1 MQTAQF
7 KMQTGKDL
15 SYNKY
20 CNLLVSAA
28 QQYNL
33 QNAGKTG
40 NVAKRKIY
48 AHDLFSDHD
57 PEPTYDTGNYDIDQS
72 LDLIQVHATNFGHG
86 PHLSY
91 NQWYALPE
99 DAKKIWD
106 SLSQDAKT
114 IIL

>member
-1 MQTAQF
+1 MQAAQF
-7 KMQTGKDL
+7 KIQTGKDL
-15 SYNKY
+15 SYDEY
-20 CNLLVSAA
+20 CSLLVSAA
-28 QQYNL
+28 QQYDL

-40 NVAKRKIY
+40 HVAKRTIY
-48 AHDLFSDHD
+48 AHDLFADHD
-57 PEPTYDTGNYDIDQS
+57 SDPHYDTSNYDIDQP

-86 PHLSY
+86 PRLSY
-91 NQWYALPE
+91 NQWHALPD